1 MLEIKIFE
9 FFDDKEFE
17 ENVNVQQNYFQIFEY
32 FNDIKIGE
40 DIIFEDFFKKL
51 EMIFDFYILVVRLSL
66 KLVKV
71 FL

>member
-17 ENVNVQQNYFQIFEY
+17 ENVNVQQNYFKIFEY

-51 EMIFDFYILVVRLSL
+51 EMIFYFYILVVRL
-66 KLVKV
+66 V
-71 FL
+71 

>member
-17 ENVNVQQNYFQIFEY
+17 ENVNVQQNYFKIFEY
-32 FNDIKIGE
+32 FNDIKIGV

>member
-9 FFDDKEFE
+9 FFDDKEYE
-17 ENVNVQQNYFQIFEY
+17 ENVNVQQNYFKIFEY